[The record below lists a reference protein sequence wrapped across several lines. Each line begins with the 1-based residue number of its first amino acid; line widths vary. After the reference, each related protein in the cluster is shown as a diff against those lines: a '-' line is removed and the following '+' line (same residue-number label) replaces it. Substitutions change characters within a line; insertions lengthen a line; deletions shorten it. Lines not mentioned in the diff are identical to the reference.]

1 MNEDKTRKMQRGG
14 NISRQE
20 KLKHKHKHTSK
31 QIYIKQ
37 QKQADKEAAW
47 PL

>member
-20 KLKHKHKHTSK
+20 KLKHKHTSK